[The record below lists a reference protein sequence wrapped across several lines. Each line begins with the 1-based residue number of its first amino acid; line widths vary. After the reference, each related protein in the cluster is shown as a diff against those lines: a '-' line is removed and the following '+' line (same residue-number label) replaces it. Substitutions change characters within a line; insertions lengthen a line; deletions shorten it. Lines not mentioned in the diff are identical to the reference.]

1 MNQQRAIPRRTILKG
16 GTAAGVGGL
25 ATLEVSGPPQAF
37 ADDGDPGVVIPWAD
51 QPAPIPDQAK
61 DVAGRLLVWESLS
74 SRLIPNDKFFTVKH
88 YKLPK
93 ISPTTWR
100 LDVTGLA
107 RRPRNLSLADL
118 EALPRRT
125 VEFTLECSGNTS
137 SPFFIG
143 GIGNA
148 EWTGAPLR
156 QVLRQA
162 QPTDRAIEVVFWG
175 TDSGEV
181 TIRDNVGIT
190 GGGATG
196 SVEPDANGNLDL
208 TITERFARS
217 MSLDDAMSPDNLL
230 CYEMNGAALPA
241 EHGRPVRLIAPGWYG
256 VANVKWLKRIELLD
270 TRFQGRFMARDY
282 VSIRE
287 GRRGDETTWTFT
299 SVTHDR
305 LKSAPAKVTRHGRRH
320 TITGVAWGAPV
331 SGVEVQVDEG
341 PWRAARLHRRLGHGG
356 SASRRGYAWR
366 FWTLDWGTPPSGE
379 HTVRSRA
386 FDEDGNVQPAPSD
399 PFLTSRRT
407 FWENNGQITRR
418 VRIN

>member
-1 MNQQRAIPRRTILKG
+1 MDQHEVPRRTILKG
-16 GTAAGVGGL
+16 GTAAGVAGL
-25 ATLEVSGPPQAF
+25 TVLEVSGPPRAF
-37 ADDGDPGVVIPWAD
+37 GHHEDPGVVLPWVD
-51 QPAPIPDQAK
+51 QPAPIPPQAR
-61 DVAGRLLVWESLS
+61 DVAGRLLVWESLH

-88 YKLPK
+88 YKLPRL
-93 ISPTTWR
+93 SPTTWR
-100 LDVTGLA
+100 LDLTGLV
-107 RRPRNLSLADL
+107 RRPQRLSLADL
-118 EALPRRT
+118 MDLPRRT

-156 QVLRQA
+156 HVLRRA
-162 QPTDRAIEVVFWG
+162 QPVDGAVEVVFWG
-175 TDSGEV
+175 ADSGEV
-181 TIRDNVGIT
+181 TIRDNTGVT
-190 GGGATG
+190 GGGLTG
-196 SVEPDANGNLDL
+196 TVEPDATGNLDL
-208 TITERFARS
+208 TVTERFARS
-217 MSLDDAMSPDNLL
+217 MSLADAMSPDNLL
-230 CYEMNGAALPA
+230 CYEMNGAPLPP

-256 VANVKWLKRIELLD
+256 VANVKWLTRIDLLD

-320 TITGVAWGAPV
+320 SITGAAWGAPI
-331 SGVEVQVDEG
+331 SAVEVQVDDG
-341 PWRAARLHRRLGHGG
+341 PWRAARLHRGLRTGAG
-356 SASRRGYAWR
+356 SRRGYAWR
-366 FWTLDWGTPPSGE
+366 FWTLDWGTPASGE

-386 FDEDGNVQPAPSD
+386 FDDEGNMQPAPSD